1 MSRADGQSHEE
12 QTMKSS
18 PDRSSPFG
26 LNTDFRKGLAFALAS
41 LAVFACLLLV
51 RRPHWAHPW
60 LIASFF
66 TFLVWRLGRRE
77 PRS

>member
-1 MSRADGQSHEE
+1 
-12 QTMKSS
+12 MKSS
-18 PDRSSPFG
+18 TERGGRLD

-51 RRPHWAHPW
+51 QRPQWAHPW

-66 TFLVWRLGRRE
+66 TFVIWKLGRRE